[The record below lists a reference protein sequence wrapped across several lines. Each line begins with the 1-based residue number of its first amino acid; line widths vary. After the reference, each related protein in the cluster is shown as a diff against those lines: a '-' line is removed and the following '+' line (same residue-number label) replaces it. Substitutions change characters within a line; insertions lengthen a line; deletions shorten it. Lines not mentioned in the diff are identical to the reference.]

1 MCEDTRCPCCSG
13 KVSPR
18 THENGG
24 RESQCMACGWWERVP
39 GSDAI
44 SAAVTL
50 HGSDSERPPSE
61 LPQFMVVCAN
71 CGRTFTEEE
80 DLAEISDLWG
90 RVLPGD
96 TMPSGECPDCG
107 ALCYP
112 ADAEEENGRESQPAG
127 ERQPQT
133 VGNVDRE
140 LLERQAA
147 ILGRI
152 VDGNDPTK
160 EERSCLEGVW
170 EFLHTI
176 LDGSQAP
183 GHKPCSPTVVL
194 FVEGGAVQGVEGN
207 GRVRVI
213 LVDFDLTDGPQT
225 VGGRPCHIGVWDS
238 LEEPSEEFH
247 EVLEIL
253 ARNNSS
259 PEEPAEEHNAERP

>member
-1 MCEDTRCPCCSG
+1 MCEGTCCPCCSG
-13 KVSPR
+13 KAKCL

-24 RESQCMACGWWERVP
+24 HESQCLACGWWERVP

-44 SAAVTL
+44 SAAITL
-50 HGSDSERPPSE
+50 HGSQATQSPPR
-61 LPQFMVVCAN
+61 LPQYVTVCAN
-71 CGRTFTEEE
+71 CSRTFTEEE

-96 TMPSGECPDCG
+96 TMPSGECRQCG

-112 ADAEEENGRESQPAG
+112 ADAEQENVG

-152 VDGNDPTK
+152 VDGDHPTE

-170 EFLHTI
+170 EFLHRI
-176 LDGSQAP
+176 LDS
-183 GHKPCSPTVVL
+183 PCPAVPPTVVMYID
-194 FVEGGAVQGVEGN
+194 GGVLMAAESN
-207 GRVRVI
+207 IPVRTI
-213 LVDFDLTDGPQT
+213 LCDYDLKDGDT
-225 VGGRPCHIGVWDS
+225 VVGGQRCHVDVRGVAS
-238 LEEPSEEFH
+238 TPSEEFN
-247 EVLEIL
+247 EILEIV
-253 ARNNSS
+253 AR
-259 PEEPAEEHNAERP
+259 EEHVEEHNAERP